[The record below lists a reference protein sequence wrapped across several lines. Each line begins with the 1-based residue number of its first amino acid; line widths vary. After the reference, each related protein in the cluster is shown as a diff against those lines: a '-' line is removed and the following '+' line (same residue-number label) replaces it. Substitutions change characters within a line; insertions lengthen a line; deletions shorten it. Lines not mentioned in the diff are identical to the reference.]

1 MKTSVRYFIWCT
13 RLDGHPLSAVCGR
26 LVSPFWCTAFEL
38 PWSGIYIL
46 PHGSIW
52 DVGATTPGS
61 RMYFWQTHTVVG
73 FGVARGYGDSTMKWH
88 KPNRWIQFKK
98 NNRLNTE
105 LGTNYLNF
113 VFELIFYLLWHP
125 GITYVVLVCLN
136 QHQNKP
142 IMMTTQG
149 SDVDRPTLLLNRIS
163 VSNTWFT
170 IMNMNAFQM
179 YRPTLLRNT
188 KISITKM
195 TTVAD
200 IFYSVMYI

>member
-1 MKTSVRYFIWCT
+1 
-13 RLDGHPLSAVCGR
+13 
-26 LVSPFWCTAFEL
+26 
-38 PWSGIYIL
+38 
-46 PHGSIW
+46 
-52 DVGATTPGS
+52 
-61 RMYFWQTHTVVG
+61 
-73 FGVARGYGDSTMKWH
+73 
-88 KPNRWIQFKK
+88 
-98 NNRLNTE
+98 
-105 LGTNYLNF
+105 
-113 VFELIFYLLWHP
+113 
-125 GITYVVLVCLN
+125 
-136 QHQNKP
+136 
-142 IMMTTQG
+142 MMTTQG